1 MCQVAAAVSTPR
13 HAGVRRP
20 PPGRLTLP
28 ATRLASAGMKKLLLL
43 LALLALPVLAQ
54 AQAKFPDISTEDLKK
69 AIAEKKVT
77 LIDVN
82 GTDSWQQGHIPGA
95 LDFDAIEKEI
105 AKHLPADKSA
115 LIVAYC
121 GNERCLAYQAGA
133 QAAQKLGYKNVKH
146 YSKGI
151 AGWKK
156 AGEKTESGS

>member
-1 MCQVAAAVSTPR
+1 MK
-13 HAGVRRP
+13 
-20 PPGRLTLP
+20 TLF
-28 ATRLASAGMKKLLLL
+28 TLI
-43 LALLALPVLAQ
+43 ALLALPVLAQ
-54 AQAKFPDISTEDLKK
+54 AQGKFADISTEDLKK

-95 LDFDAIEKEI
+95 LDFDALEKEL
-105 AKHLPADKSA
+105 AKHLPADKNA

-121 GNERCLAYQAGA
+121 GSERCLAYQAA
-133 QAAQKLGYKNVKH
+133 ARAAQQLGYKNVKH

-156 AGEKTESGS
+156 AGEKTEAGS